1 MMKKLSGELS
11 QSQTPK
17 KKSTTLTQ
25 GIDSEKTT
33 SRKIFLSD
41 YKLLDLYA
49 WSTDQSVT
57 SALNE
62 VYKRLK
68 EAVEEKG
75 SAILVP
81 IEKEELEGEAQ
92 KNIRI
97 SAEFNQYLKDLS
109 KETKIPAK
117 YLLTV
122 CLKYFKEE
130 LVIEIKKKQDKKYDI
145 L

>member
-1 MMKKLSGELS
+1 MQE
-11 QSQTPK
+11 
-17 KKSTTLTQ
+17 
-25 GIDSEKTT
+25 IDTEKTT

-49 WSTDQSVT
+49 WSTEQSVT

-62 VYKRLK
+62 IHNRLK
-68 EAVEEKG
+68 VVIKEKG
-75 SAILVP
+75 VSVLNP
-81 IEKEELEGEAQ
+81 ITKEDIEDDSP

-97 SAEFNQYLKDLS
+97 SSDFNQYLKDLS

-122 CLKYFKEE
+122 CLEYFKEE
-130 LVIEIKKKQDKKYDI
+130 LIGEIKKSQDKKYDI

>member
-1 MMKKLSGELS
+1 MKKLSGELAT
-11 QSQTPK
+11 SQTPK

-25 GIDSEKTT
+25 GIDTEKTT

-49 WSTDQSVT
+49 WSTEQSVT
-57 SALNE
+57 SAMNE
-62 VYKRLK
+62 VHKRLK

-75 SAILVP
+75 SSILNP
-81 IEKEELEGEAQ
+81 ITKEDIEDEAQ

-122 CLKYFKEE
+122 FLKYFKEE
-130 LVIEIKKKQDKKYDI
+130 LVVEIKKKQDKKYDI

>member
-1 MMKKLSGELS
+1 MKKLSGELS
-11 QSQTPK
+11 KSQTPK

-33 SRKIFLSD
+33 SRKIFISD

-49 WSTDQSVT
+49 WSTEQSLT
-57 SALNE
+57 SATNE
-62 VYKRLK
+62 VHKRLK
-68 EAVEEKG
+68 EAVEKKG
-75 SAILVP
+75 SSILNP
-81 IEKEELEGEAQ
+81 IKKEDKEGEAQ

-97 SAEFNQYLKDLS
+97 SADFNQYLKDLS

-122 CLKYFKEE
+122 CLEYFKED
-130 LVIEIKKKQDKKYDI
+130 LVAEIKKKQDKKYDI

>member
-1 MMKKLSGELS
+1 MKKLSGELS
-11 QSQTPK
+11 TTQTPK
-17 KKSTTLTQ
+17 KKSTTLMQ
-25 GIDSEKTT
+25 EIDTEKTT

-49 WSTDQSVT
+49 WSTEQSVT

-62 VYKRLK
+62 IHNRLK
-68 EAVEEKG
+68 VVIKEKG
-75 SAILVP
+75 VSVLNP
-81 IEKEELEGEAQ
+81 ITKEDIEDDSP

-97 SAEFNQYLKDLS
+97 SSDFNQYLKDLS

-122 CLKYFKEE
+122 CLEYFKEE
-130 LVIEIKKKQDKKYDI
+130 LIGEIKKSQDKKYDI

>member
-1 MMKKLSGELS
+1 MKKLSGELLTT
-11 QSQTPK
+11 QTPK

-25 GIDSEKTT
+25 GIDTEKTT

-49 WSTDQSVT
+49 WSTEQSVT

-62 VYKRLK
+62 IQNRLK
-68 EAVEEKG
+68 DVIKEKG
-75 SAILVP
+75 VSVLSP
-81 IEKEELEGEAQ
+81 IEKEDIEDDSP

-97 SAEFNQYLKDLS
+97 SSDFNQYLKDLS

-122 CLKYFKEE
+122 CLEYFKEE
-130 LVIEIKKKQDKKYDI
+130 LIGEIKKSQDKKYDI

>member
-1 MMKKLSGELS
+1 MKKLSGELS
-11 QSQTPK
+11 KSETPK

-25 GIDSEKTT
+25 GIEMERTT

-62 VYKRLK
+62 IHARLMVIIK
-68 EAVEEKG
+68 EKG
-75 SAILVP
+75 FSILKP
-81 IEKEELEGEAQ
+81 IDKEKIDGEEQ

-97 SAEFNQYLKDLS
+97 SADFNQYLKMLS

-122 CLKYFKEE
+122 CLEYFKEE
-130 LVIEIKKKQDKKYDI
+130 LVAEIKKKQDTKYDI

>member
-1 MMKKLSGELS
+1 MKKLSGELS
-11 QSQTPK
+11 TTQTPK

-25 GIDSEKTT
+25 GIDTEKTT

-49 WSTDQSVT
+49 WSTEQSVT

-62 VYKRLK
+62 IHNRLK
-68 EAVEEKG
+68 EVIKEKG
-75 SAILVP
+75 VSVLNP
-81 IEKEELEGEAQ
+81 ISKEDIEDDSP

-97 SAEFNQYLKDLS
+97 SSDFNQYLKDLS

-122 CLKYFKEE
+122 CLEYFKEE
-130 LVIEIKKKQDKKYDI
+130 LIGEIKKSQDKKYDI

>member
-1 MMKKLSGELS
+1 MKKLSGELS
-11 QSQTPK
+11 TTQTPK
-17 KKSTTLTQ
+17 KKSTTLMQ
-25 GIDSEKTT
+25 EIDTEKTT

-49 WSTDQSVT
+49 WSTEQSVT

-62 VYKRLK
+62 IHNRLK
-68 EAVEEKG
+68 AVIKEKG
-75 SAILVP
+75 VSVLNP
-81 IEKEELEGEAQ
+81 ITKEDIEDDSP

-97 SAEFNQYLKDLS
+97 SSDFNQYLKDLS

-122 CLKYFKEE
+122 CLEYFKEE
-130 LVIEIKKKQDKKYDI
+130 LIGEIKKSQDKKYDI

>member
-1 MMKKLSGELS
+1 MKKLSGELS
-11 QSQTPK
+11 TTQTPK

-25 GIDSEKTT
+25 GIDTEKTT

-49 WSTDQSVT
+49 WSTEQSVT
-57 SALNE
+57 NALNE
-62 VYKRLK
+62 IHNRLK
-68 EAVEEKG
+68 EVIKEKG
-75 SAILVP
+75 VSVLSP
-81 IEKEELEGEAQ
+81 IAKEDIEDDSP

-97 SAEFNQYLKDLS
+97 SSDFNQYLKDLS

-122 CLKYFKEE
+122 CLEYFKEE
-130 LVIEIKKKQDKKYDI
+130 LIGEIKKSQDKKYDI